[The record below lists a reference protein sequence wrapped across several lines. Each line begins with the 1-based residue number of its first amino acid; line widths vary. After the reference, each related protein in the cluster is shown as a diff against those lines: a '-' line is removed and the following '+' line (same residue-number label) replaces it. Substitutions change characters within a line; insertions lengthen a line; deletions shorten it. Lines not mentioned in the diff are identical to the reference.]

1 MKTERNV
8 KIGMMNNIQNVARTI
23 YFLDDDLSVI
33 ERKQFIV

>member
-1 MKTERNV
+1 
-8 KIGMMNNIQNVARTI
+8 MMNIIQNVVGTI